1 MVKDFVK
8 TLVRGAYTLYF
19 IPQMIQVKWFC
30 PMTHVD
36 SAYSKRRKGG
46 RTEITA
52 QMKTVTSEERQN
64 SYP

>member
-1 MVKDFVK
+1 
-8 TLVRGAYTLYF
+8 
-19 IPQMIQVKWFC
+19 
-30 PMTHVD
+30 MTHVD